1 MIALVI
7 LKILVSNEVDESPI
21 RTVIAVPGKTNAEIC
36 NTIRAKPRKKKRFS
50 ARHKK
55 NSTESDR
62 FFSKNSESR
71 ESACQF
77 LKKNTENSGH

>member
-36 NTIRAKPRKKKRFS
+36 NTIRAKPRKKKDFLRDT
-50 ARHKK
+50 KK
-55 NSTESDR
+55 TVLNLTD
-62 FFSKNSESR
+62 FFRRIVKAEKAPAN
-71 ESACQF
+71 F
-77 LKKNTENSGH
+77 